1 MKSTT
6 GNPSVALDQ
15 QIAAA
20 TAYMEASNQGADGI
34 RAVMHVLFNRLQF
47 APKYGSTI
55 ADICLRPW
63 QFSCWNT
70 SDPNRRRLATVDDT
84 DPILSD
90 CIATYDAVVAGSDDP
105 TFGATHYIADG
116 ITPPSWVSQA
126 TQTVKIGSHTFY
138 KDVP

>member
-1 MKSTT
+1 M
-6 GNPSVALDQ
+6 ALDQ

-34 RAVMHVLFNRLQF
+34 RAVMHVFFNRLQF

-55 ADICLRPW
+55 ADICLKPW

-70 SDPNRRRLATVDDT
+70 ADPNRHRLSIVDDGN
-84 DPILSD
+84 PILAD
-90 CIATYDAVVAGSDDP
+90 CLEAYGEVSGGSDDP
-105 TFGATHYIADG
+105 TMGATHYIAEG
-116 ITPPSWVSQA
+116 ITPPPWVSEA

-138 KDVP
+138 KGVP